1 MNTFFS
7 EALSLEHPE
16 IDILSV
22 RPMFVES
29 PLSRQKKGFN
39 IPDRRECAEACLK
52 ELRWGYETNGYILHR
67 ISAEFTRLFVPTFVH
82 RFLSKK
88 IIFSKLAEFQ

>member
-1 MNTFFS
+1 MTSELINSLKSRKGKSAIINLSSFAGENAQPYITLYSSTKAMNTFFS

-39 IPDRRECAEACLK
+39 IPDRR
-52 ELRWGYETNGYILHR
+52 
-67 ISAEFTRLFVPTFVH
+67 
-82 RFLSKK
+82 
-88 IIFSKLAEFQ
+88 